1 MSLQLLILKERQL
14 DIVDIH
20 FSLEVLPHYH
30 HRNFF
35 FFCERRFYIVSQK
48 SNWVRKTIYVS
59 RIVFIAQTLLLQV
72 TIFPEIKVSQTTK
85 LFALMKD

>member
-14 DIVDIH
+14 DIVGIH

-30 HRNFF
+30 HRNF

-85 LFALMKD
+85 LHL

>member
-30 HRNFF
+30 QIFF
-35 FFCERRFYIVSQK
+35 FFVKEDFMLSAKKAIGYGR
-48 SNWVRKTIYVS
+48 
-59 RIVFIAQTLLLQV
+59 
-72 TIFPEIKVSQTTK
+72 
-85 LFALMKD
+85 LFMYPVLFL

>member
-20 FSLEVLPHYH
+20 FSLELLPHYH
-30 HRNFF
+30 HRNF

-48 SNWVRKTIYVS
+48 SNWVMKTIYVS